1 MTNLEKY
8 KRAFMLNFRLKEEGL
23 PGLEYMG
30 IIQWDSIGHMDLIAD
45 IESAY
50 GIQMDM
56 KDVLDLST
64 YEKELKILSEKYGVN
79 FDE

>member
-1 MTNLEKY
+1 MTNLEQY
-8 KRAFMLNFRLKEEGL
+8 KRAFMLNFRVKEEDL
-23 PGLEYMG
+23 SGLEYMG
-30 IIQWDSIGHMDLIAD
+30 IIQWDSVGHMDLIAD

-50 GIQMDM
+50 GIQMDT

-64 YEKELKILSEKYGVN
+64 YEKGIKILSEKYGVN

>member
-1 MTNLEKY
+1 
-8 KRAFMLNFRLKEEGL
+8 
-23 PGLEYMG
+23 MG
-30 IIQWDSIGHMDLIAD
+30 IIQCDSVGHMDLIAD

-50 GIQMDM
+50 GIQMDT

-64 YEKELKILSEKYGVN
+64 YEKGIRILSEKYGVN

>member
-1 MTNLEKY
+1 MTNREKY
-8 KRAFMLNFRLKEEGL
+8 DRAFMLNFRLKEEDL

-30 IIQWDSIGHMDLIAD
+30 IIQWDSVGHMDLIAD

-64 YEKELKILSEKYGVN
+64 YEKGFKILSENYGVN

>member
-1 MTNLEKY
+1 MTNREKY
-8 KRAFMLNFRLKEEGL
+8 DYAFTSNFRIPKEDL
-23 PGLEYMG
+23 PGLEYQG
-30 IIQWDSIGHMDLIAD
+30 IFQWDSVGHMDLIAD

-50 GIQMDM
+50 GIQMDT

-64 YEKELKILSEKYGVN
+64 YEKGLKLLAENYGVN

>member
-8 KRAFMLNFRLKEEGL
+8 KRAFVLNFRVKEEDL

-30 IIQWDSIGHMDLIAD
+30 IFQWDSVGHMDLIAD

-64 YEKELKILSEKYGVN
+64 YEKGITILSEKYGVN

>member
-8 KRAFMLNFRLKEEGL
+8 NRAFVLNFRVKEEDL

-45 IESAY
+45 LEAAY
-50 GIQMDM
+50 GIQMDT

-64 YEKELKILSEKYGVN
+64 YEKGIRILTENYGVD
-79 FDE
+79 FDN

>member
-8 KRAFMLNFRLKEEGL
+8 NRAFMLNFRLKEEDL

-30 IIQWDSIGHMDLIAD
+30 IIQWDSVGHMDLIAD
-45 IESAY
+45 IEAAY

-64 YEKELKILSEKYGVN
+64 YEKGFKILSENYGVS

>member
-8 KRAFMLNFRLKEEGL
+8 NRAFMMNFRVSEKELPDVKYEGL
-23 PGLEYMG
+23 GK
-30 IIQWDSIGHMDLIAD
+30 WDSVGHMDLIAD
-45 IESAY
+45 LEAAFDIE
-50 GIQMDM
+50 MDT

-64 YEKELKILSEKYGVN
+64 YEKGKEVLAKYGVS

>member
-1 MTNLEKY
+1 MTNREKY
-8 KRAFMLNFRLKEEGL
+8 NRAFMLNFRLKEEEL

-30 IIQWDSIGHMDLIAD
+30 IIQWDSVGHMDLIAD
-45 IESAY
+45 IEAAY

-56 KDVLDLST
+56 KDVLDLSK
-64 YEKELKILSEKYGVN
+64 YEKGIKILSEKYGVN